1 MFKIET
7 GYYLK
12 FLRPVTVKCLGST
25 RKRINKNKNGENI
38 PHLEITEVVLFH
50 VNIANN
56 HYQHDSRILHTFVS
70 NKSFSLLL
78 HVSPKSFIFKK
89 KINSEFSYIEV
100 WFSDQNLY
108 H

>member
-12 FLRPVTVKCLGST
+12 FLRPATVKCLGST

-89 KINSEFSYIEV
+89 KINSEFSCIEV